1 MGFNCWNESDLDIR
15 ASSSSSSSSSTVNVL
30 NAINRRTAHGKH
42 KILNLEY
49 STFPFWP
56 FSRCAAPL
64 WPSQLRCCEND
75 PTRVTKC
82 SECAIACCTAG
93 NSRRYLDADSLPDG
107 SKKNIYWWRCSKGRI
122 TVCTIRHHIRSLRQG
137 GCAMSTKSLPLVFAR
152 THLGTFFFFHKIFEK
167 KIIKKLNVK
176 CVGDGWRMSPVG
188 FEKGVDPRQTDE
200 KHNRAL
206 CLSTVCSLVCACV
219 CVLCGCLL

>member
-15 ASSSSSSSSSTVNVL
+15 ASSSSSSSSSSTVNVL

-107 SKKNIYWWRCSKGRI
+107 SKKNISWWRCSKGRI

-137 GCAMSTKSLPLVFAR
+137 GCAMSTKSLPLVFAG

-167 KIIKKLNVK
+167 KNNKEIECKMRGRWL
-176 CVGDGWRMSPVG
+176 
-188 FEKGVDPRQTDE
+188 TDE
-200 KHNRAL
+200 PGGFWKGRWS
-206 CLSTVCSLVCACV
+206 STD
-219 CVLCGCLL
+219 GRKT